1 MPQRTTAIRSFSA
14 GSDDYPG
21 ELAVLLCDSIF
32 HVLVEQ
38 KLIPK
43 EVAVAAVEGVAELA
57 REIAMSGEHPVAG
70 HSAVGVSETMAH
82 SLALKD

>member
-1 MPQRTTAIRSFSA
+1 MPRHTTAIRSFSA
-14 GSDDYPG
+14 GPDDDAG

-57 REIAMSGEHPVAG
+57 REIAMTGEHPVAG
-70 HSAVGVSETMAH
+70 HSAVGVTETMAH